1 MCVCVCVCVCVGVFQ
16 SKMKNSKKK
25 KIIIK
30 LLPWQWL
37 DFFDS
42 THCPIQ
48 HNFQHFIIFYY
59 SIIFPHQ
66 TLLLLIFNY
75 FFLFILNHTRLLS
88 SRFLHFI
95 LLNFITSSSTLLHL
109 RFAFL
114 LVHLCL
120 LPILV
125 QPCLFSSF
133 EFQISQ
139 YDFFFLAVQ
148 VHLFISF
155 FFFPFQVFWFTE
167 CKFVLVLRTINFF
180 LSTNFM
186 LAEF

>member
-1 MCVCVCVCVCVGVFQ
+1 MAWFLRLSTLPNTTQ
-16 SKMKNSKKK
+16 FSTFYY
-25 KIIIK
+25 I
-30 LLPWQWL
+30 LLQYYFSSP
-37 DFFDS
+37 
-42 THCPIQ
+42 
-48 HNFQHFIIFYY
+48 NIFY
-59 SIIFPHQ
+59 
-66 TLLLLIFNY
+66 LLLIFNY

-88 SRFLHFI
+88 PWILHFI

-139 YDFFFLAVQ
+139 YDFFFSCTGTF
-148 VHLFISF
+148 VHFIF
-155 FFFPFQVFWFTE
+155 FFFFLLRFFGLQNANLFL
-167 CKFVLVLRTINFF
+167 KFVLVLRTKFFFFFKHKLHAGRILNFG
-180 LSTNFM
+180 
-186 LAEF
+186 